1 VRSLGDGMIEMKPPR
16 KDVDIAGLIHRL
28 LQVLRQ
34 ANIGAR
40 RRIRSL
46 KISGLVRMSDMNVK
60 GR

>member
-1 VRSLGDGMIEMKPPR
+1 MIEMKPPR